1 MTQNK
6 NPENQNNPPT
16 KKAGPRDLAGIV
28 LLERYRLIRKLGG
41 GGMGDVYLG
50 EHTVIGK
57 QVAVKVLHPQYSE
70 DREVVERFLQEARSA
85 SRIGHA
91 NIVDI
96 ADYGQSEEGLV
107 FLVMEYLEGEELGDI
122 LHREKRIP
130 WQRARKIAIQICNA
144 LQAAHDKSIIHRDLK
159 PGNVFLTTFAN
170 QHDFVKVID
179 FGIAKI
185 IDENEGARMTKT
197 GMILGTPDY
206 MSPEQA
212 TGRPLTCSTD
222 IYSLGVILYE
232 MLTGTAPFDSDSF
245 MGVLSQHMFDP
256 PQPLRERCP
265 EAIIP
270 EVLDNITMKTLA
282 KKPEERFASM
292 QEFAD
297 TLRAVDDEGEGPPVT
312 VPAFRQVRHD
322 QGSSPGRRTMLL
334 VVASLVLSSLI
345 VGGFF
350 VWQARQ
356 NPSATGPSAGPT
368 NSDMQAGLPGAGQAG
383 VNGTE
388 PAPMDPPPPVE
399 PPPMEP
405 PPPASVLF
413 SFSVNTPGAVCTL
426 ESGSLTVLRDGQKTT
441 LGKDSEIG
449 KLPLNQLE
457 VVPQKDPVIL
467 KISHPDFEELSVPI
481 LFDKNLSIE
490 RVLNAKPKRPPSGH
504 SMKPPMGMNT
514 DPTGELLTPEIE

>member
-6 NPENQNNPPT
+6 NPEQQNTNPN
-16 KKAGPRDLAGIV
+16 KKSGPKDLAGVV

-57 QVAVKVLHPQYSE
+57 KVAVKVLHPQYTE
-70 DREVVERFLQEARSA
+70 DHEVVDRFLQEARSA

-122 LHREKRIP
+122 LHSEKRIP
-130 WQRARKIAIQICNA
+130 WQRARKIAIQVCNA

-159 PGNVFLTTFAN
+159 PGNIFLTTFAN

-185 IDENEGARMTKT
+185 TDENEGAKMTKT

-212 TGRPLTCSTD
+212 TGRQLTFSTD

-245 MGVLSQHMFDP
+245 MGVLSQHMFDQ
-256 PQPLRERCP
+256 PQSLHERNP
-265 EAIIP
+265 DADIP
-270 EVLDNITMKTLA
+270 EIMENITLKALA
-282 KKPEERFASM
+282 KKPEDRFATM

-297 TLRAVDDEGEGPPVT
+297 TLKSLDDEGSGPPVT
-312 VPAFRQVRHD
+312 VPAFRPVRREAAGTGHRNWILI
-322 QGSSPGRRTMLL
+322 GAAL
-334 VVASLVLSSLI
+334 ALSAVI
-345 VGGFF
+345 VGGF
-350 VWQARQ
+350 VLWQSSRNGSDSKPA
-356 NPSATGPSAGPT
+356 AGPGT
-368 NSDMQAGLPGAGQAG
+368 PGPQAMMPQDPPVDVMAA
-383 VNGTE
+383 
-388 PAPMDPPPPVE
+388 APMDPPPME

-405 PPPASVLF
+405 PPPAAVLF
-413 SFSVNTPGAVCTL
+413 SLSVNAPNAVCTL
-426 ESGSLTVLRDGQKTT
+426 ESGSLTLLRDGQKTI
-441 LGKDSEIG
+441 LGKDSQLG

-457 VVPQKDPVIL
+457 VVPQKEPVIL
-467 KISHPDFEELSVPI
+467 KISHPDYEELSVPI

-490 RVLNAKPKRPPSGH
+490 RVLTAKAKRPPSTQG
-504 SMKPPMGMNT
+504 MKPMGTST
-514 DPTGELLTPEIE
+514 DPTGELLTPDI